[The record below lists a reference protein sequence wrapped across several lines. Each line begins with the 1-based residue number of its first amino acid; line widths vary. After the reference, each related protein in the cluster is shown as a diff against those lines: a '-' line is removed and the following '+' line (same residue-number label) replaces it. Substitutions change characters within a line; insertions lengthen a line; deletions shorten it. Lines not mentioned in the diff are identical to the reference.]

1 MQEPTKI
8 TADPAHPLASV
19 VIGLMSFVLLCL
31 LAVMVDTTPPA
42 GQQPLGSAPAI
53 LHAAQTV
60 AIPIPPLEHR

>member
-31 LAVMVDTTPPA
+31 LAVMVGTTPPA
-42 GQQPLGSAPAI
+42 GQPLGSAPAI

>member
-31 LAVMVDTTPPA
+31 LAVMVGTTPA
-42 GQQPLGSAPAI
+42 GQQPLGGAPAI